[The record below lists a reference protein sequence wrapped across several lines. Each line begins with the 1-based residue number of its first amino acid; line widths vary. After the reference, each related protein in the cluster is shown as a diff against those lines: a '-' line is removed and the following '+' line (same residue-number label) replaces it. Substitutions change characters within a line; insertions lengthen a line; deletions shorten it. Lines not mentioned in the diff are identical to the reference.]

1 MFVPPRWGLDHV
13 LDRWSRGCAPSGR
26 LTPGYTLPPFQ
37 GWHGRDLIDLC
48 LVKGDRH
55 AEASPNGAA
64 QFSQGIIPWGNG
76 AKDIFSPNG
85 ATQENENK
93 FFNKHK
99 ERNKQMRMRKKDFTL
114 IELLVVIAIIAVL
127 AGMLFPALGTA
138 KNKAL
143 AVQCI
148 NQQRQFYYPLMAY
161 SDDNEGY
168 SVPLFGDGLV
178 VGGDTCNM
186 AVKLL
191 YRLGY
196 LKGSSFNNYRRSN
209 LVCPMLSSPESAI
222 HNNGSSYGM
231 FRHASQTKNQ
241 MYEGPTAEKGWFPI
255 YKRIKHPSN
264 VGLAADSWDET
275 ERRQWSVILLDYAKA
290 GTPITGGTGV
300 MPVHSKKANMLM
312 MPGNVQQW
320 SMEDLSRTKMSWSN
334 TDDYFAQVP
343 FYIGR

>member
-1 MFVPPRWGLDHV
+1 M
-13 LDRWSRGCAPSGR
+13 
-26 LTPGYTLPPFQ
+26 
-37 GWHGRDLIDLC
+37 
-48 LVKGDRH
+48 K
-55 AEASPNGAA
+55 
-64 QFSQGIIPWGNG
+64 
-76 AKDIFSPNG
+76 
-85 ATQENENK
+85 
-93 FFNKHK
+93 
-99 ERNKQMRMRKKDFTL
+99 MRKKDFTL
-114 IELLVVIAIIAVL
+114 IELLVVIAIIAIL
-127 AGMLFPALGTA
+127 AGMLFPALGSA

-196 LKGSSFNNYRRSN
+196 LKGSSLNNYRLSN

-231 FRHASQTKNQ
+231 FRHSSQIKNQ
-241 MYEGPTAEKGWFPI
+241 MYEGPTADKGWFPI
-255 YKRIKHPSN
+255 YKRIRHPGN

-275 ERRQWSVILLDYAKA
+275 NKRQWHVILLDSAKA
-290 GTPITGGTGV
+290 GTPISGGTGV

-312 MPGNVQQW
+312 LAGNVQQW

-334 TDDYFAQVP
+334 TEDYFAQVP